1 MGNKDAKRYA
11 KERNRAFLS
20 LDEKKIR
27 AFCKKYG
34 LPIPNGEL
42 AFWAGV
48 HKVVYHTTAATP
60 EQRAA
65 SAKWLNENGFSTDIR
80 T

>member
-1 MGNKDAKRYA
+1 MSDKTAKRYA

-27 AFCKKYG
+27 AFCKKWNVSV
-34 LPIPNGEL
+34 PTDER

-48 HKVVYHTTAATP
+48 HKVIFHTTAATP
-60 EQRAA
+60 EQRAN
-65 SAKWLNENGFSTDIR
+65 SAAWLKEHGFSTEIR
-80 T
+80 D

>member
-1 MGNKDAKRYA
+1 MNKYA

-27 AFCKKYG
+27 AFCKKWG
-34 LPIPNGEL
+34 LAIPQNER

-48 HKVVYHTTAATP
+48 HKVIYHTTAATA
-60 EQRAA
+60 EQKANSAA
-65 SAKWLNENGFSTDIR
+65 WLREHGFSTEIHN
-80 T
+80 